1 MSFTHGGGLQT
12 KSPPNDGGEYRFRA
26 FFYRVTCDAAVPA
39 YLSFCNFHRIEMPY
53 GAQDGFEDA
62 TVFFLTRPDKGPGL
76 LRERNDTKDRAS
88 ILTVEGH
95 ETTGEEYLS

>member
-1 MSFTHGGGLQT
+1 MMSFTHGGRLADQ
-12 KSPPNDGGEYRFRA
+12 KSPNGGGECRFRA

-62 TVFFLTRPDKGPGL
+62 TVFFFDK
-76 LRERNDTKDRAS
+76 A
-88 ILTVEGH
+88 
-95 ETTGEEYLS
+95 